1 MIEVACA
8 VVFIEGKVLIAKR
21 GPGRDEGCW
30 EFPGGK
36 VEKGEGKAQALIR
49 EIKEELAVQI
59 KVGQHIGQ
67 SNVLVG
73 TTQIVMDLF
82 ACSLLEGDPQNLEHE
97 ALKWIKAAVAGEPQ
111 LFEWRAKRKD
121 GIIIWV
127 EVNMKLAIIHF
138 NWNTNF
144 NFFFRTSKNVG

>member
-1 MIEVACA
+1 MSEKIDVVAAMIQKGDQ
-8 VVFIEGKVLIAKR
+8 ILIAKR
-21 GPGRDEGCW
+21 CSPPKAW

-67 SNVLVG
+67 SDVLVG

-82 ACSLLEGDPQNLEHE
+82 ACSLLEGEPQNLEHE
-97 ALKWIKAAVAGEPQ
+97 ALKWIKSTQ
-111 LFEWRAKRKD
+111 LKGWDWAPADIPLLPLVEEYFGAKD
-121 GIIIWV
+121 V
-127 EVNMKLAIIHF
+127 
-138 NWNTNF
+138 
-144 NFFFRTSKNVG
+144 

>member
-1 MIEVACA
+1 MSEKIDVVAAMIQKGDQ
-8 VVFIEGKVLIAKR
+8 ILIAKR
-21 GPGRDEGCW
+21 CSPPKAW

-67 SNVLVG
+67 SDVLVG

-82 ACSLLEGDPQNLEHE
+82 ACSLLEGEPQNLEHE
-97 ALKWIKAAVAGEPQ
+97 ALKWIKPTQ
-111 LFEWRAKRKD
+111 LNGWDWAPADIPLLPLVEEYFGAKD
-121 GIIIWV
+121 V
-127 EVNMKLAIIHF
+127 
-138 NWNTNF
+138 
-144 NFFFRTSKNVG
+144 